1 MCAFHLPSCNL
12 LDIIRLPSARNRI
25 KWFLL
30 LACLLWGYAVCAD
43 ALKIEV
49 RGVDKA
55 AAANVQ
61 SQLGGGWLSGSV
73 LSSARRQ
80 SRFIERAEKE
90 SVIALRPFG
99 YYFANAFAELRR
111 DQNDSWL
118 LTINIEKGE
127 PVTVRKLVLE
137 LNGPGSGQP
146 NLVAW
151 KQAWPLSTGSIMV
164 QPVWDEQKESF
175 ADLAKED
182 GYLLAGFVEHRI
194 ELDLESNQADLFMVV
209 DTGPRAVLGEITF
222 EQDFVDESVLT
233 PVSRF
238 QPGDFY
244 RGWLV
249 DQFRTDLWKLAFFE
263 DIHVTEIQNLKT
275 DPPVV
280 DLHVVLQESHKNSH
294 QGTLG
299 VGTDT
304 DFRMQY
310 RWQRHLLSERGDSFS
325 VGFGWQSRN
334 EELRVFGEYRLP
346 RRVDTHQY
354 WLINPVLNREDQEF
368 ELEVDGRDEKI
379 PVGSGRVNDLF
390 LRVGR
395 AKLRNP
401 VASQEQ
407 IVETIFISYLSE
419 SGHLDYEQG
428 LVEHR
433 VRTTTDLAEKGSDS
447 VAIGMEWTWP
457 VITGRGFSTSGHR
470 EKAIVFT
477 SNEAWGSDI
486 NYNRAYVSSRWNFL
500 LGDKWKLLVRG
511 ELGISDAKVK
521 EVSLDVED
529 IIFQA
534 SITELPY
541 QYRFKAGGSHS
552 VRGYD
557 FESLSNNGIG
567 SNNII
572 TASAE
577 VEYLFRDNWSVA
589 AFVDTGNAF
598 NDWGNPSLRT
608 GIGVGIRWYT
618 LAFPIR
624 LDVAQARDIEGN
636 PWRFHL
642 TIGSPLL

>member
-1 MCAFHLPSCNL
+1 LPAALNKV
-12 LDIIRLPSARNRI
+12 R
-25 KWFLL
+25 WFLL
-30 LACLLWGYAVCAD
+30 LTCLVWGHAVHAD
-43 ALKIEV
+43 SLKIEV
-49 RGVDKA
+49 HGVNQA
-55 AAANVQ
+55 AAENVR
-61 SQLGGGWLSGSV
+61 SQLGGGWVSGSV
-73 LSSARRQ
+73 LSSKRRQ
-80 SRFIERAEKE
+80 NRFIEQAEIE

-99 YYFANAFAELRR
+99 YYFAKAFAELRH
-111 DQNDSWL
+111 DQDDSWL
-118 LTINIEKGE
+118 LIIKIEKGE

-137 LNGPGSGQP
+137 LNGPGSDH
-146 NLVAW
+146 LSLLAW
-151 KQAWPLSTGSIMV
+151 KEAWPLSPGSTMV

-175 ADLAKED
+175 TDLAEED
-182 GYLLAGFVEHRI
+182 GYLLARFVEHRI
-194 ELDLESNQADLFMVV
+194 ELDLKSNQADLFMIV
-209 DTGPRAVLGEITF
+209 DTGPQAILGEITF
-222 EQDFVDESVLT
+222 EQDFVNESVLT

-238 QPGDFY
+238 KPGDFY

-263 DIHVTEIQNLKT
+263 EIDVSEVRNLEVN
-275 DPPVV
+275 PPVV
-280 DLHVVLQESHKNSH
+280 NLHVVLTEGHKNTH

-310 RWQRHLLSERGDSFS
+310 RWQRHLLSERGDSLS
-325 VGFGWQSRN
+325 VGFGWQTRN

-354 WLINPVLNREDQEF
+354 WLINPILKQEDQVF
-368 ELEVDGRDEKI
+368 ELEVDGRDDKL
-379 PVGSGRVNDLF
+379 PVGSGRVDDLF

-401 VASQEQ
+401 VVSQEQ
-407 IVETIFISYLSE
+407 IVETIFLSYLSE
-419 SGHLDYEQG
+419 SGHLDYKQDF
-428 LVEHR
+428 VDPR
-433 VRTTTDLAEKGSDS
+433 VGINTDLTDRDSDS
-447 VAIGMEWTWP
+447 LAVGLEWNWP
-457 VITGRGFSTSGHR
+457 VITGTGFATSGHR

-477 SNEAWGSDI
+477 SNEVWGSDI
-486 NYNRAYVSSRWNFL
+486 DYSQAYVSSRWNFL
-500 LGDKWKLLVRG
+500 FGDKWKLLVRG

-521 EVSLDVED
+521 ELSLEVNDVVFE
-529 IIFQA
+529 A

-541 QYRFKAGGSHS
+541 DYRFKAGGSHS

-577 VEYLFRDNWSVA
+577 IEYLFRDNWSVA
-589 AFVDTGNAF
+589 AFVDAGNAF
-598 NDWGNPSLRT
+598 NDWDDASLKT
-608 GIGVGIRWYT
+608 GIGVGVRWYT